1 VRHRNAKAPRP
12 QTDSERVDEDLSIAH
27 FYIQSGNLSGA
38 YLRAQ
43 DAVKIQPDYALAHF
57 SLGEAAMKL
66 KKNAEAVKEFQTYLK
81 LEPDGKQAKA
91 AEKALDQLN

>member
-1 VRHRNAKAPRP
+1 
-12 QTDSERVDEDLSIAH
+12 VDEDLSVAH
-27 FYIQSGNLSGA
+27 FYIQSGNLMGA

-43 DAVKIQPDYALAHF
+43 DAVKVQPDYALAHF

-66 KKNAEAVKEFQTYLK
+66 QKNAEAVKEFQTYLK